1 MADSAIEEIK
11 RRLDPVDVIG
21 QTVQLKRAGRSF
33 KGLCP
38 FHSEKTPSFVVSPER
53 GTWHCFGCGEGGDLF
68 SFVQRRD
75 NLDFPEALR
84 LLGNRAGVEVERTAR
99 PDPVAREQRD
109 HLHALLESTA
119 LFYRGALTAAE
130 GARARAYLD
139 ERGLVEATTERFG
152 LGYADSSGRTLERHL
167 LKAGFGLDDA
177 VAVGAL
183 GRSEDGRTYD
193 RFRDRVIFPIRDVDG
208 RAIGFGGRAMR
219 DDQQPKYLN
228 SPQSELF
235 DKGANLYALDQ
246 AVGPIREARRAI
258 VVEGYMDA
266 LIAHQHGFANVVA
279 TLGTAIGERHIQA
292 LRRLAPEIVLA
303 LDADAAGVK
312 AALRGSDVASDTTAD
327 ESPTILRVR
336 GLGRFFADR
345 RTEIKVMLLPA
356 GRDPDDVI
364 RQDPALWE
372 RLASQALSVVD
383 FVLHGLGQRHD
394 LSASTGRRDAA
405 DEALAVIQNLPG
417 PIEVAHYIQRLARI
431 LGLREEDLR
440 ARLNQLA
447 SERRGPRH
455 VALVP
460 PSPTELEPP
469 KGSPDERLQELVL
482 ALVLRVPSDAEK
494 PEPAD
499 FADAAHRAIYE
510 RLAQS
515 ANWRDVDAA
524 LEWLAHELG
533 APFAPTLVRLRAAY
547 DEHERLS
554 PDEASK
560 ELHVR
565 TLELRKQRLFRQ
577 HQALD
582 SALREEADR
591 LSAAE
596 RRAYEERLAALAAHL
611 GALFAEQQ
619 RLGVVG
625 SASWSVRRGHE
636 VLSPEVV
643 GG

>member
-38 FHSEKTPSFVVSPER
+38 FHSEKSPSFVVSPER
-53 GTWHCFGCGEGGDLF
+53 GTWHCFGCSEGGDIF

-84 LLGNRAGVEVERTAR
+84 LLAARAGVEVERISR
-99 PDPVAREQRD
+99 PDPGVREQRD
-109 HLHALLESTA
+109 RLHALVEAAA
-119 LFYRGALTAAE
+119 LFYRSALTSSD
-130 GARARAYLD
+130 GGRARAYLD
-139 ERGLVEATTERFG
+139 GRGLVDATVERFG
-152 LGYADSSGRTLERHL
+152 LGYADPSGRTLERHL
-167 LKAGFGLDDA
+167 LKAGFPVDDA

-183 GRSEDGRTYD
+183 GRSEEGRTYD
-193 RFRDRVIFPIRDVDG
+193 RFRDRVIFPIRDGDG

-246 AVGPIREARRAI
+246 AAGPIREARRAI

-279 TLGTAIGERHIQA
+279 TLGTAIGERHIQT

-303 LDADAAGVK
+303 LDADPAGVK

-364 RQDPALWE
+364 RADPALWA
-372 RLASQALSVVD
+372 RLASQALPIVD
-383 FVLHGLGQRHD
+383 FVLHGLAQRHD
-394 LSASTGRRDAA
+394 LSASAGQREAA
-405 DEALAVIQNLPG
+405 REAMTVIQDLPD
-417 PIEVAHYIQRLARI
+417 PIERAHYIQRLARI
-431 LGLREEDLR
+431 LNTREEFLLQAAGTR
-440 ARLNQLA
+440 P
-447 SERRGPRH
+447 RRQAAVEAP
-455 VALVP
+455 VA
-460 PSPTELEPP
+460 EPP
-469 KGSPDERLQELVL
+469 RSQGEQLGDLVL
-482 ALVLRVPSDAEK
+482 ALLLRAPSDATR
-494 PEPAD
+494 PEAAD
-499 FADAAHRAIYE
+499 FESAEHRAVYERLGRLAPPSNADAA
-510 RLAQS
+510 L
-515 ANWRDVDAA
+515 D
-524 LEWLAHELG
+524 WLAHELG
-533 APFAPTLVRLRAAY
+533 ATFAPTLVRLRAAY
-547 DEHERLS
+547 DENERLTL
-554 PDEASK
+554 DEASK

-582 SALREEADR
+582 SALREDADR

-611 GALFAEQQ
+611 GALFVEQQ

-643 GG
+643 SG